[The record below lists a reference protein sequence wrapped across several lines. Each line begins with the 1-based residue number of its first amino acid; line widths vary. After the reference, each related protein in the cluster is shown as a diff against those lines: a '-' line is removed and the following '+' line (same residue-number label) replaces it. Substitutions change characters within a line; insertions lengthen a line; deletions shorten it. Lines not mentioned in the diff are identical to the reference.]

1 LGMRREKIMENLFY
15 YAAKESEGSRRVI
28 DHLQWLDFPGRVFVL
43 PAGSEF
49 TSADCLKMRS
59 KDPFVL
65 FAANAGELAELEA
78 LWDEFVFF
86 RVLLV
91 LGGDQ
96 KECNPNLFSFMPRM
110 VFSLEH
116 DLEDLGNV
124 IRAFFIQNMLP
135 ERGRGAA
142 AMVRSSTLRDK
153 Y

>member
-1 LGMRREKIMENLFY
+1 MENLFY
-15 YAAKESEGSRRVI
+15 YATKESEGSRRVI
-28 DHLQWLDFPGRVFVL
+28 AHLQWLDFPGRVIVL

-78 LWDEFVFF
+78 LRDEFILF

-91 LGGDQ
+91 LGGGQ
-96 KECNPNLFSFMPRM
+96 KECNPNLCSFMPRM

-116 DLEDLGNV
+116 DLEALGNASV
-124 IRAFFIQNMLP
+124 PFL
-135 ERGRGAA
+135 
-142 AMVRSSTLRDK
+142 STTGCPSEVMGSPCNPPL
-153 Y
+153 

>member
-1 LGMRREKIMENLFY
+1 MENLFY
-15 YAAKESEGSRRVI
+15 YATKDSEGSRRVI
-28 DHLQWLDFPGRVFVL
+28 AHLQWLDFPGRVIVL

-78 LWDEFVFF
+78 LRDEFILF

-91 LGGDQ
+91 LGGGQ
-96 KECNPNLFSFMPRM
+96 KECNPNLCSFMPRM

-116 DLEDLGNV
+116 DLEALGNA
-124 IRAFFIQNMLP
+124 IRALFINNRLP
-135 ERGRGAA
+135 ERGDGL
-142 AMVRSSTLRDK
+142 TLQPPSINMHCKEDRR
-153 Y
+153 